1 MAAPPAGALTREENR
16 VRRGLVLLALI
27 AAGEAVFF
35 LPFVLARVFRPTLL
49 DVFGITNLELGT
61 AFSLYGV
68 VAMVAYFA
76 GGPLADRFSAR
87 RLMAVALL
95 ATGLGGVVLAGFPTP
110 RTMNILWAFWGM
122 TTVLLFWAAMIRAT
136 REWGGRTMQGR
147 AYGLLDGGR
156 GLLAAL
162 VATISVAVFAALLP
176 GEASSATPEE
186 LATAF
191 RGVIWVFTGIT
202 LGIAVL
208 VWLFVPD
215 STPDSDTGGR
225 PKLTLQGVRA
235 ACRMPAVWLQ
245 ALIVICAYTGYKATD
260 DFSLLSRDALGF
272 DDVQASTIGTLAFW
286 IRAAAA
292 VTAGYLGDRLDASRV
307 IVGGFAI
314 LIGGCLLIASGVV
327 VPGPAWML
335 IVTIVTTSVGI
346 YALRG
351 VYFALLAEGA
361 VPFAYTGS
369 AAGVVSVL
377 GFTPDVFMGPLMGV
391 LLDNSPGL
399 PGHQHVFAAVAGFGA
414 IGLLAALAFRRVTRA
429 SQARAEY
436 SQGDLGGTATV
447 VGDIVG
453 PAVPE
458 DQWEALRDNDPAD
471 N

>member
-1 MAAPPAGALTREENR
+1 M
-16 VRRGLVLLALI
+16 RRGLVLFALI
-27 AAGEAVFF
+27 AAGETAFF

-68 VAMVAYFA
+68 VAMAAYFA
-76 GGPLADRFSAR
+76 GGPLADRYSAR
-87 RLMAVALL
+87 RLMALALL
-95 ATGLGGVVLAGFPTP
+95 ATGLGGIVLAGFPPP
-110 RTMNILWAFWGM
+110 RIMNLLWAFWGM
-122 TTVLLFWAAMIRAT
+122 TTILLFWAAMIRAI
-136 REWGGRTMQGR
+136 REWGGHSQQGR

-162 VATISVAVFAALLP
+162 VASLSVAIFAALLP
-176 GEASSATPEE
+176 SDVPSATLEQR
-186 LATAF
+186 AVAF

-208 VWLFVPD
+208 VWILVPD
-215 STPDSDTGGR
+215 STPRDEAGGR
-225 PKLTLQGVRA
+225 QRLSLRGVRA

-245 ALIVICAYTGYKATD
+245 AVIVVCAYTGYKATD

-272 DDVQASTIGTLAFW
+272 DDVQASGVSTLSLW

-314 LIGGCLLIASGVV
+314 LIGGCLLIASGVL

-335 IVTIVTTSVGI
+335 IATIVTAGVGI

-361 VPFAYTGS
+361 VPLAYTGS
-369 AAGVVSVL
+369 AVGVVSVL

-391 LLDNSPGL
+391 LLDRSPGL

-414 IGLLAALAFRRVTRA
+414 IGLLAALVFRRVTRA
-429 SQARAEY
+429 S
-436 SQGDLGGTATV
+436 
-447 VGDIVG
+447 
-453 PAVPE
+453 
-458 DQWEALRDNDPAD
+458 AD
-471 N
+471 

>member
-1 MAAPPAGALTREENR
+1 M
-16 VRRGLVLLALI
+16 
-27 AAGEAVFF
+27 
-35 LPFVLARVFRPTLL
+35 
-49 DVFGITNLELGT
+49 
-61 AFSLYGV
+61 
-68 VAMVAYFA
+68 
-76 GGPLADRFSAR
+76 
-87 RLMAVALL
+87 
-95 ATGLGGVVLAGFPTP
+95 LAGFPTP
-110 RTMNILWAFWGM
+110 RTMNLLWAFWGM
-122 TTVLLFWAAMIRAT
+122 TTILLFWAAMIRAT
-136 REWGGRTMQGR
+136 REWGGQSRQGR

-162 VATISVAVFAALLP
+162 VATASVAVFAALLP
-176 GEASSATPEE
+176 RDASAATPEE

-202 LGIAVL
+202 LGIAAL
-208 VWLFVPD
+208 VWILVPD
-215 STPDSDTGGR
+215 SAPGGEAGD
-225 PKLTLQGVRA
+225 PQNPQKLSLSGVRA

-245 ALIVICAYTGYKATD
+245 AVIVVCAYTGYKATD

-272 DDVQASTIGTLAFW
+272 DDVQASGVGTLAFW

-292 VTAGYLGDRLDASRV
+292 IAAGYLGDRIDASRV
-307 IVGGFAI
+307 ILWGFAI
-314 LIGGCLLIASGVV
+314 LIGGCLLIASGVL

-335 IVTIVTTSVGI
+335 IAMIVMASVGI

-361 VPFAYTGS
+361 VPLAYTGS

-429 SQARAEY
+429 RAAYPQRE
-436 SQGDLGGTATV
+436 LRGTVTV

-458 DQWEALRDNDPAD
+458 DYWESLGDDGAA
-471 N
+471 

>member
-1 MAAPPAGALTREENR
+1 M
-16 VRRGLVLLALI
+16 RRGLILFALI

-76 GGPLADRFSAR
+76 GGPLADRYSAR
-87 RLMAVALL
+87 RLMALALL
-95 ATGLGGVVLAGFPTP
+95 ATGLGGIVLAGFPPP
-110 RTMNILWAFWGM
+110 RTMNVLWAFWGM

-136 REWGGRTMQGR
+136 REWGGQSRQGR
-147 AYGLLDGGR
+147 AYGFLDGGR

-162 VATISVAVFAALLP
+162 VASVSVAVFAALLP

-186 LATAF
+186 RAAAF
-191 RGVIWVFTGIT
+191 RGVIWVFTAIT

-208 VWLFVPD
+208 VWILVPD
-215 STPDSDTGGR
+215 STPGR
-225 PKLTLQGVRA
+225 EAGDPEDAQKLSLSGVKA

-245 ALIVICAYTGYKATD
+245 AIIVVCAYTGYKATD

-272 DDVQASTIGTLAFW
+272 DDVQASGIGALSFW

-292 VTAGYLGDRLDASRV
+292 VAAGYLGDRIDASRV
-307 IVGGFAI
+307 IVWGFAI
-314 LIGGCLLIASGVV
+314 LIGGCLLIASGVL

-335 IVTIVTTSVGI
+335 IATIVTASVGI

-361 VPFAYTGS
+361 VPLAYTGS

-377 GFTPDVFMGPLMGV
+377 GFTPDVFMGPLMGA

-399 PGHQHVFAAVAGFGA
+399 PGHRHVFAAVAGFGA
-414 IGLLAALAFRRVTRA
+414 VGLLAALIFRRVTR
-429 SQARAEY
+429 
-436 SQGDLGGTATV
+436 
-447 VGDIVG
+447 
-453 PAVPE
+453 
-458 DQWEALRDNDPAD
+458 
-471 N
+471 

>member
-1 MAAPPAGALTREENR
+1 M
-16 VRRGLVLLALI
+16 RRGLVLFALI
-27 AAGEAVFF
+27 AAGETAFF

-68 VAMVAYFA
+68 VAMAAYFA
-76 GGPLADRFSAR
+76 GGPLADRYSAR
-87 RLMAVALL
+87 RLMALALL
-95 ATGLGGVVLAGFPTP
+95 ATGLGGIVLAGFPPP
-110 RTMNILWAFWGM
+110 RIMNLLWAFWGM
-122 TTVLLFWAAMIRAT
+122 TTILLFWAAMIRAI
-136 REWGGRTMQGR
+136 REWGGHSQQGR

-162 VATISVAVFAALLP
+162 VASLSVAIFAALLP
-176 GEASSATPEE
+176 SDVPSATLEQR
-186 LATAF
+186 AVAF

-202 LGIAVL
+202 LGIAAL
-208 VWLFVPD
+208 VWILVPD
-215 STPDSDTGGR
+215 STPRDEAGGR
-225 PKLTLQGVRA
+225 QRLSLRGVRA

-245 ALIVICAYTGYKATD
+245 AVIVVCAYTGYKATD

-272 DDVQASTIGTLAFW
+272 DDVQASGVSTLSLW
-286 IRAAAA
+286 VRAAAA
-292 VTAGYLGDRLDASRV
+292 VTAGYLGDRLDSSRV

-314 LIGGCLLIASGVV
+314 LIGGCLLIASGVL

-335 IVTIVTTSVGI
+335 IATIVTAGVGI

-361 VPFAYTGS
+361 VPLAYTGS

-391 LLDNSPGL
+391 LLDRSPGL

-429 SQARAEY
+429 S
-436 SQGDLGGTATV
+436 
-447 VGDIVG
+447 
-453 PAVPE
+453 
-458 DQWEALRDNDPAD
+458 AD
-471 N
+471 